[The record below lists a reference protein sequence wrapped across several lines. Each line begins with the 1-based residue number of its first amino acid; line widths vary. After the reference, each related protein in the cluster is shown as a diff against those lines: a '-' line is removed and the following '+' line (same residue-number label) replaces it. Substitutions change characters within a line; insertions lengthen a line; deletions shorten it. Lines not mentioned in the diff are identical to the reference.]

1 MKYKLILPVEQRV
14 TRWSGGETR
23 ELYIAPE
30 NSSYAGRDFEL
41 RLSTATVET
50 RTSDFTPL
58 PDYQRIL
65 LLLEGKISLHHSS
78 DAGIGLTPYAQYSFD
93 GGIATKSHG
102 TCRDFNVMVRKGTG
116 TMPVVQAIEKFP
128 VRIKQGKSTF
138 LYAYGTKLQIH
149 CENLAIAVPQGSL
162 VCLYDH
168 PEARLQADGLGA
180 CIMVQF

>member
-1 MKYKLILPVEQRV
+1 MILRH
-14 TRWSGGETR
+14 
-23 ELYIAPE
+23 
-30 NSSYAGRDFEL
+30 
-41 RLSTATVET
+41 
-50 RTSDFTPL
+50 
-58 PDYQRIL
+58 YQI
-65 LLLEGKISLHHSS
+65 SS

>member
-65 LLLEGKISLHHSS
+65 LLL
-78 DAGIGLTPYAQYSFD
+78 
-93 GGIATKSHG
+93 
-102 TCRDFNVMVRKGTG
+102 
-116 TMPVVQAIEKFP
+116 
-128 VRIKQGKSTF
+128 
-138 LYAYGTKLQIH
+138 
-149 CENLAIAVPQGSL
+149 
-162 VCLYDH
+162 
-168 PEARLQADGLGA
+168 
-180 CIMVQF
+180 